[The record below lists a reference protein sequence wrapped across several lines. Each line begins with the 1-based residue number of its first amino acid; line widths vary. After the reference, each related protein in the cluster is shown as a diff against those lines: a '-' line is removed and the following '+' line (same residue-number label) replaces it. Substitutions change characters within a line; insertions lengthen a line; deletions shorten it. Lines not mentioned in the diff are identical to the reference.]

1 MKWKGWYSGPLSRR
15 AYCYLVLCLVLVTTD
30 VDVAR
35 VPASNEC
42 RATYMINSIMIG
54 MEGTGGGSGGLE
66 CVGSHLEIVQRET
79 PYRKSG
85 TRKKSDGWK
94 GIFDFISNTAD
105 AVMGV
110 DPEQRIVLWNEAAEG
125 LFGLKAD
132 EALGRFCYEVI
143 GGRDEG
149 GVPLCRSGCSNL
161 MMGLEGYRVPPYDL
175 LVRTK
180 AGREVCMNVSTVLVP
195 SQWSER
201 CVFVHLFRVVRHQ
214 NQNEME
220 RLVQRLLGSVAKV
233 AVPREID
240 PQPSPPPSPPSID
253 LTRREREVLRLLASG
268 ASNKVIATKLFI
280 SPSTARNHVHSII
293 AKLGVHSRLEAVTLA
308 MRNGWLRDEVT
319 GYIAPSSPDRTDANH
334 SRS

>member
-1 MKWKGWYSGPLSRR
+1 MKWKGRHSRALLRR
-15 AYCYLVLCLVLVTTD
+15 AYCCLVLCLVLVTTD
-30 VDVAR
+30 PDVAG
-35 VPASNEC
+35 VPVSDEC
-42 RATYMINSIMIG
+42 RATHTINSIMMG
-54 MEGTGGGSGGLE
+54 MGGIGGGSGGLE
-66 CVGSHLEIVQRET
+66 CVGSHLEIVQREALC
-79 PYRKSG
+79 RRSR
-85 TRKKSDGWK
+85 TRKKSDAWGP
-94 GIFDFISNTAD
+94 IFDFISNTAD

-110 DPEQRIVLWNEAAEG
+110 DPEQRIVLWNEAAEA

-214 NQNEME
+214 SQNEME
-220 RLVQRLLGSVAKV
+220 RIVRQLLGSLENL
-233 AVPREID
+233 AVFQRVNPA
-240 PQPSPPPSPPSID
+240 PSLPASPPLIN
-253 LTRREREVLRLLASG
+253 LTDREREVLGLLASG
-268 ASNKVIATKLFI
+268 ASNDVIATKLFI
-280 SPSTARNHVHSII
+280 SPSTARNHVHSIL

-308 MRNGWLRDEVT
+308 LRNGLLRAEET
-319 GYIAPSSPDRTDANH
+319 ASIALPSPDQT
-334 SRS
+334 